1 MSSIFGNNPLISV
14 GIPFYNDE
22 NYLAYA
28 IQSVICQSYE
38 NWELI
43 LIDDGS
49 NDNSLQIAKKIALK
63 DKRIKVISDGKNKKL
78 PHRLNQLI
86 NESKGDFIARMDA
99 DDIMHTDRLLIQ
111 LTYLKNNPCLD
122 LVSSGLVSIDAQNNI
137 CGFRSTSKIITNLS
151 IDKGFPIIHPS
162 VMARKEWYLRN
173 LYDESYSRSQDYE
186 LWCRSFTNN
195 DLKIAILPDLLLF
208 YREFGNI
215 DLTKLIK
222 SYNNGYKIRE
232 KYYLNNGIDDFLKI
246 KVKCLMVKLLSKFGL
261 EQNLA
266 KKRNRSFSSITEE
279 KELQAVVN
287 TIVNKSLT

>member
-1 MSSIFGNNPLISV
+1 MFNEYPLISI
-14 GIPFYNDE
+14 GIPFYNAE
-22 NYLAYA
+22 KYLKFA
-28 IQSVICQSYE
+28 IQSVIAQSYQ

-43 LIDDGS
+43 LVDDGS
-49 NDNSLQIAKKIALK
+49 SDNSLEIAQDFALK
-63 DKRIKVISDGKNKKL
+63 DARIRVICDGKNRKL
-78 PHRLNQLI
+78 PYRLNQLI
-86 NESKGDFIARMDA
+86 LESKGDFIARMDA
-99 DDIMHTDRLLIQ
+99 DDIMHPDRLLIQ

-122 LVSSGLVSIDAQNNI
+122 LVSSGLVSIDTQNNI

-186 LWCRSFTNN
+186 LWCRSFANN

-232 KYYLNNGIDDFLKI
+232 KYYLNNGIDNFLKI
-246 KVKCLMVKLLSKFGL
+246 KVKCLIVKLLSKFGL

>member
-1 MSSIFGNNPLISV
+1 MFNEYPLISI
-14 GIPFYNDE
+14 GIPFYNAE
-22 NYLAYA
+22 KYLKFA
-28 IQSVICQSYE
+28 IQSVIAQSYQ

-43 LIDDGS
+43 LVDDGS
-49 NDNSLQIAKKIALK
+49 SDNSLEIAQDFALK
-63 DKRIKVISDGKNKKL
+63 DARIRVICDGKNRKL
-78 PHRLNQLI
+78 PYRLNQLI
-86 NESKGDFIARMDA
+86 LESKGDFIARMDA
-99 DDIMHTDRLLIQ
+99 DDIMHPDRLLIQ

-186 LWCRSFTNN
+186 LWCRSFANN

-232 KYYLNNGIDDFLKI
+232 KYYLNNGIDNFLKI
-246 KVKCLMVKLLSKFGL
+246 KVKCLIVKLLSKFGL